1 MESEQKRKVIFSGIQ
16 PTGVPHLGNYLGA
29 IKNWSTLQE
38 QFNCI
43 YSIVNMHSITLRQD
57 STKLRQNSRDMLTLL
72 LACKIDPD
80 KSIVYYQSSVPAH
93 AELSWILCCYTYLG
107 ELNRMTQF
115 KDKST
120 KNESNIN
127 AGLFTYPVL
136 MAADILLYQADLVPV
151 GDDQKQHLELSRDL
165 AERFNNIY
173 GNVFKIPD
181 PYINKIGARIM
192 GLQNPTRKMSKSESD
207 NENNIVYITDT
218 KDVIIKKLKRAVTD
232 SDNFIKY
239 SDEKPGIKNLL
250 DIYITITGK
259 TIEQSEKIFEGVG
272 YGEFKE
278 SVGLVIAQELSDIQ
292 LKYNEL
298 KKDKNYIDNIIKQS
312 EDKANY
318 IANKT
323 LKKVQKKVGFPI

>member
-1 MESEQKRKVIFSGIQ
+1 MESDQKRKVIFSGIQ

-115 KDKST
+115 KDKSI

-173 GNVFKIPD
+173 GNVFTIPD

-278 SVGLVIAQELSDIQ
+278 TVGLVIAQELSDIQ

-323 LKKVQKKVGFPI
+323 LKKVQKKVGFPV